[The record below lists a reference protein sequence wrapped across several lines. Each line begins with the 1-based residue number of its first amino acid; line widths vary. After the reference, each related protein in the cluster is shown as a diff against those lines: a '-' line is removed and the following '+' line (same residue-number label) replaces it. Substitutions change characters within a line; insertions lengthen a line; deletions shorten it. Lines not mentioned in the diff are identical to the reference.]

1 MRESGIEREGKDM
14 NLDVLVNS
22 VLYVCFFTNSPQPP
36 RRPLRQRS
44 QKSRRNPPPEGRS
57 NPGQPPQKSP
67 SPTSPRNRSPSP
79 LSCPKSMN
87 FFGLYGDLIGLFVLA
102 FN

>member
-14 NLDVLVNS
+14 NLDVLVDS
-22 VLYVCFFTNSPQPP
+22 VLYVCFFTNSSQPLAQPP

-44 QKSRRNPPPEGRS
+44 QKSRRNPPHQLLRQNRS

-67 SPTSPRNRSPSP
+67 SPTSPQETAPP
-79 LSCPKSMN
+79 
-87 FFGLYGDLIGLFVLA
+87 A
-102 FN
+102 H